1 MSFLDK
7 LKQKAE
13 ELDLQTKANQ
23 LAEQAK
29 VAAQQ
34 AKEKA
39 GELAYENRERIEDL
53 ADKAGHAIDERTGGK
68 YGDKI
73 SRAKEQ
79 VARGVDKVAE
89 GRPVHDV
96 PGPEPRTTAPGPA
109 TPHLV
114 PEPDLTAPDLTGA
127 AAPDA
132 MVTPDVPATPDVTTA
147 PQAAAPQAVAP
158 EAGATPEAGPGVTS
172 AAEVSSDGPR
182 QDG

>member
-29 VAAQQ
+29 VAAHQ

-73 SRAKEQ
+73 AKAKEQ
-79 VARGVDKVAE
+79 VTKGVDKLAE
-89 GRPVHDV
+89 GRPAHDV

-109 TPHLV
+109 ESPFASGPDVTTPDV
-114 PEPDLTAPDLTGA
+114 TGA
-127 AAPDA
+127 AAPGTGPGMD
-132 MVTPDVPATPDVTTA
+132 TGT
-147 PQAAAPQAVAP
+147 
-158 EAGATPEAGPGVTS
+158 ESGAGAGGVTPEADPGVTGAAGEGS
-172 AAEVSSDGPR
+172 AGSG

>member
-39 GELAYENRERIEDL
+39 GELAYENRERIEGL

-73 SRAKEQ
+73 TKAKEQ

-96 PGPEPRTTAPGPA
+96 PGPETRTSAPGPV
-109 TPHLV
+109 V
-114 PEPDLTAPDLTGA
+114 PPVVSEPDVTTPDVTGA
-127 AAPDA
+127 AAPG
-132 MVTPDVPATPDVTTA
+132 TGPGTGTGPATSD
-147 PQAAAPQAVAP
+147 
-158 EAGATPEAGPGVTS
+158 GDPGVTGT
-172 AAEVSSDGPR
+172 AEEGSDG
-182 QDG
+182 

>member
-39 GELAYENRERIEDL
+39 GELAYENRERIEEL

-73 SRAKEQ
+73 TKAKEQ

-96 PGPEPRTTAPGPA
+96 PGPETRTTAPGP
-109 TPHLV
+109 TPPV
-114 PEPDLTAPDLTGA
+114 VSEPDSTTPDVTGA
-127 AAPDA
+127 AAPG
-132 MVTPDVPATPDVTTA
+132 T
-147 PQAAAPQAVAP
+147 
-158 EAGATPEAGPGVTS
+158 GPGTGPG
-172 AAEVSSDGPR
+172 AASSDGDSGVTGTAEEGS
-182 QDG
+182 DG

>member
-1 MSFLDK
+1 MSLFDK
-7 LKQKAE
+7 LKRKAE

-73 SRAKEQ
+73 SKAKEQ

-109 TPHLV
+109 PHLV

-127 AAPDA
+127 AAPDPI
-132 MVTPDVPATPDVTTA
+132 VTPDVPGTPDVTAA
-147 PQAAAPQAVAP
+147 PEAAAPDAVA
-158 EAGATPEAGPGVTS
+158 TPKAGPGVTS
-172 AAEVSSDGPR
+172 AAEEGSDGPR